1 MYLNILRTLAFFV
14 IKHICESHGMMEC
27 CGIELNFCKN
37 SPPEQLCKVDETY
50 DKNKIPGILP
60 LALIPLFDILEVAE
74 VNIIDGSISTIID
87 LNVEWEDQSL
97 AYTPNETH
105 QT

>member
-1 MYLNILRTLAFFV
+1 MYFKMLRILAFFV
-14 IKHICESHGMMEC
+14 IKHFGESCGM
-27 CGIELNFCKN
+27 ELNFCKN
-37 SPPEQLCKVDETY
+37 SPPEQLCTVDENY

-60 LALIPLFDILEVAE
+60 LTIIPLFDILEVAE